1 PICSLPSINAVP
13 LDVVSTEC
21 SEKSTEIWQQ
31 QRIDDTAM
39 SRIPSASPS
48 FFLQRIRLPAI
59 SSLTVSASRPAS
71 YFRSSSSQPQLSF
84 SPRLRHPPV
93 SPPPTSSFLRWTAP
107 PMVGTPRLRTKV
119 CYCAGGSGRDNK
131 ELLVQ
136 HLLVGEDNLKLLLEL
151 QQRISGGHLPF

>member
-1 PICSLPSINAVP
+1 
-13 LDVVSTEC
+13 
-21 SEKSTEIWQQ
+21 
-31 QRIDDTAM
+31 M

-119 CYCAGGSGRDNK
+119 CYCAGGSGRENK